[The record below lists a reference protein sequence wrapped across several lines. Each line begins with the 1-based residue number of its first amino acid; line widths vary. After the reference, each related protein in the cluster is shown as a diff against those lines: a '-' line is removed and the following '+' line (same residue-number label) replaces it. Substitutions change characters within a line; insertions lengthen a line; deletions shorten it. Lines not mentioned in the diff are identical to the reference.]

1 MPPPKLPPETFT
13 RRERQIMDILYASGQ
28 ATAKE
33 IEEKIPDAPSGATVR
48 TILKV
53 LLIKGHIHHR
63 QQGRA
68 FVYEPLAAPAKA
80 AQSAVKRLL
89 DVFFQGSLER
99 AVSGLL
105 DARESTS
112 EDELDRLETL
122 IREARRKSLQP

>member
-1 MPPPKLPPETFT
+1 MCVKIHKQISTASAECVFLHTKAMPSPKSTPESFT

-53 LLIKGHIHHR
+53 LLKKGHIHHR
-63 QQGRA
+63 QEGRA
-68 FVYEPLAAPAKA
+68 FVYEPMAAPATA

-89 DVFFQGSLER
+89 EVF
-99 AVSGLL
+99 
-105 DARESTS
+105 DATVAPP
-112 EDELDRLETL
+112 RL
-122 IREARRKSLQP
+122 

>member
-1 MPPPKLPPETFT
+1 MSRPKSTPENFT

-33 IEEKIPDAPSGATVR
+33 IEEKLPDAPSGATVR

-53 LLIKGHIHHR
+53 LLKKGHLHHR
-63 QQGRA
+63 QEGRA
-68 FVYEPLAAPAKA
+68 FVYEPNAAPAKA

-112 EDELDRLETL
+112 EEELARLETL
-122 IREARRKSLQP
+122 IREARQKSPKP